1 MPWNGGSTLLN
12 YISTAKFKGLTGPV
26 SFAESKRTNFKLDL
40 LKLKEDKM
48 TRVGYWTPLNG
59 LNITEKYA
67 FLQGIYPKSQIFIY
81 LRHSYL
87 FKPFKGRGTLKSIT
101 VF

>member
-67 FLQGIYPKSQIFIY
+67 FLQGIYILKVSFIY

-87 FKPFKGRGTLKSIT
+87 FKPFNRRSTL
-101 VF
+101 